1 MPKLSGIIDVHSHA
15 LFGIGQGSPISDNA
29 TVPVWSVEGTL
40 GIMDEHGIEAV
51 LLSIPDNANHH
62 AGAEGRDLA
71 RRNNEKLADVVAR
84 HPSRFGAMATLPARD
99 MDGTMAEMAYALD
112 TLKLDGVATSTNVN
126 DVYLGEPRFD
136 PWFEEMNRRGV
147 TLFIHP
153 MNTRTSR
160 PLELGINASA
170 LEFMFDTTR
179 MITNMVLTGAKRR
192 FPRIK
197 MISTHAGGAL
207 PFLAQRIGLI
217 VGVFGN
223 DRGLPN
229 PSREDMRQG
238 FASFYYD
245 LTGST
250 TPAQLVGLRD
260 LVPASQILFGFDV
273 PYMPRASIAPAID
286 NICGSPFFLPEDIKA
301 MSRENALH
309 LYPRL
314 AARLSQ

>member
-15 LFGIGQGSPISDNA
+15 LFGIGRGSPISNSA
-29 TVPVWSVEGTL
+29 TVPTWSVESTL
-40 GIMDEHGIEAV
+40 EIMDEHGIEAV
-51 LLSIPDNANHH
+51 LLSIPDSANYHT
-62 AGAEGRDLA
+62 GAEGRDLA
-71 RRNNEKLADVVAR
+71 RRNNEGLADVVAR
-84 HPSRFGAMATLPARD
+84 HPSRFGAMATLPAQD
-99 MDGTMAEMAYALD
+99 IDGTMAEMAYALD
-112 TLKLDGVATSTNVN
+112 VLGLEGVATSTNIN

-136 PWFEEMNRRGV
+136 PWFEEMNRRKT

-153 MNTRTSR
+153 MSTQVSR
-160 PLELGINASA
+160 PLDLGINASV

-179 MITNMVLTGAKRR
+179 MLTNMVITGAKKR
-192 FPRIK
+192 FSEVK
-197 MISTHAGGAL
+197 MVSTHAGGTL
-207 PFLAQRIGLI
+207 PFLAQRIGVLMD
-217 VGVFGN
+217 VFGN
-223 DRGLPN
+223 DRGLPSL
-229 PSREDMRQG
+229 SREDIRQG

-286 NICGSPFFLPEDIKA
+286 DICSSPLFTPEDIRA
-301 MSRENALH
+301 MSRENALR
-309 LYPRL
+309 LYPQL